1 VSGFPA
7 TRLRRLR
14 RTEGLR
20 SLVRESDLD
29 PSRLVL
35 PLFVCEGMDRREPI
49 DGLPGHER
57 VSVDLL
63 RGEIAEAVTL
73 ELGGVLLFG
82 VPDDKDKD
90 EAATAAYA
98 ADGIVTRAVQ
108 AVKEAAPELPL
119 ITDVCL
125 CSYTSHGH
133 CGVIQ
138 HGEIANDLSVEMIAR
153 AALSHAE
160 AGADLVAP
168 SDMMDGRVAAIRAA
182 LDAEGHEQVGIVS
195 YAAKYASAFY
205 GPFRAAASS
214 SPLFGDRRGYQLDP
228 ANRREALREIALD
241 AEEAADIVMVKP
253 ALSYL
258 DVIAAA
264 RAKVDLPLAAYSTS
278 GEYAMVKAA
287 AERGWVDERQAALEQ
302 LIGIRRAGAD
312 IIVTYWAKEV
322 ARWL

>member
-1 VSGFPA
+1 MSGFPA

-168 SDMMDGRVAAIRAA
+168 SDMMDGRVATIRAA

>member
-1 VSGFPA
+1 MSGFPA

>member
-1 VSGFPA
+1 MSGFPA

-138 HGEIANDLSVEMIAR
+138 DGEIANDLSVEMIAR

>member
-7 TRLRRLR
+7 ARLRRLR
-14 RTEGLR
+14 RTGGLR
-20 SLVRESDLD
+20 SLVRENSLD

-35 PLFVCEGMDRREPI
+35 PLFVCEGTDRREPI

-63 RGEIAEAVTL
+63 RDEISEAVNL

-90 EAATAAYA
+90 EAASAAYA
-98 ADGIVTRAVQ
+98 VDGIVTRAVQ
-108 AVKEAAPELPL
+108 AAKEAAPELPL

-138 HGEIANDLSVEMIAR
+138 DGEIANDLSVEMIAR
-153 AALSHAE
+153 VALSHAE

-168 SDMMDGRVAAIRAA
+168 SDMMDGRVAAVRAA
-182 LDAEGHEQVGIVS
+182 LDAEGHEKIGIVS

-214 SPLFGDRRGYQLDP
+214 SPSFGDRRGYQLDP
-228 ANRREALREIALD
+228 ANRREALREIAFD
-241 AEEAADIVMVKP
+241 VEEAADIVMVKP

-264 RAKVDLPLAAYSTS
+264 RARVDLPLAAYSTS

-312 IIVTYWAKEV
+312 IIVTYWAKDV